1 MIPVRWSTL
10 GLDTLRDRH
19 ILREGERKRR
29 NKGGRE
35 MKGVRERERVRDG
48 ERKRVR
54 EGREDDWKQVGKRG

>member
-54 EGREDDWKQVGKRG
+54 EGREDDWKQEGKRG